1 MEPEIEEDSF
11 DGPPLFAHECC
22 GETTY
27 SDDEPK
33 SPGST
38 VLDRVHH
45 GSVDY
50 DLDKYDLNDPSLERW
65 PSDRKSII
73 DAVRKVETGR
83 NEDQTYF
90 LGSPVSPIMGA
101 RKNSSD
107 EDAIDLSGPLSPTTS
122 RKLDVPRKKSHSS
135 VTSNKSL
142 ASLASIVEDDA
153 IQEHEEKQLETEDQ
167 SGHLKPPTPLIS
179 VPSPA
184 IKVTPD
190 LFASPASDEDEGVV
204 LKGSRSKLARNL
216 ESGPTPMSDKSK
228 VSTQVPVSQDPVSG
242 NQTGK
247 PPKPETPETSETA
260 QAAGTRPQKP
270 DEMDDLDDSADDNDG
285 SIDSG
290 RPTDSTTT
298 DDQDEVQQR
307 DGNASAT
314 QSSSGKH
321 VTGGHWLPVFF
332 RVLFYD
338 WIGGFLSRMFK
349 QSSK

>member
-1 MEPEIEEDSF
+1 VLNEDAPLTTDDAGNRNNSITALDRPQEMNAKANGETLKPKPVAHLRDAERERLSSTPVSQVANTAAEVADTADKLNDDVPDRARVSETQKAVEPDDQEDGLDEI

-22 GETTY
+22 GETTN

-38 VLDRVHH
+38 GLDRLHH

-90 LGSPVSPIMGA
+90 LGSPVSPIIGA
-101 RKNSSD
+101 RRNSYD

-122 RKLDVPRKKSHSS
+122 RTLDVLRKKSHSS
-135 VTSNKSL
+135 VTSSKSL
-142 ASLASIVEDDA
+142 ASLASIVEDDT
-153 IQEHEEKQLETEDQ
+153 IQEHEEKQLDTEDQ

-179 VPSPA
+179 VPRPA

-204 LKGSRSKLARNL
+204 LKGSRSNFYADACQP
-216 ESGPTPMSDKSK
+216 GPRLREPNW
-228 VSTQVPVSQDPVSG
+228 QDP
-242 NQTGK
+242 
-247 PPKPETPETSETA
+247 
-260 QAAGTRPQKP
+260 QARATRDLQDRAGHGYAAPATR
-270 DEMDDLDDSADDNDG
+270 
-285 SIDSG
+285 
-290 RPTDSTTT
+290 
-298 DDQDEVQQR
+298 R
-307 DGNASAT
+307 DGRS
-314 QSSSGKH
+314 
-321 VTGGHWLPVFF
+321 
-332 RVLFYD
+332 
-338 WIGGFLSRMFK
+338 
-349 QSSK
+349 